1 MPSVV
6 PSSYSSPAFLSPLSL
21 SHQVLPTYA
30 ISTRPPPANLSFRR
44 AHLCRRVCPPLAP
57 KMCSSPSPASDI
69 ARSFI
74 QTCTAPKGAYQQNLA
89 IFCAAVSRARAAGFG
104 LDALLLEV
112 SSTDAASE
120 ILRHPLASEE
130 VELRTVW
137 VTLVFKTLRAR
148 AGESVALKDRFDVF
162 VENIAEAKRKGY
174 DQKRIQLEQSLQTEG
189 QEGAGRTELENAILQ
204 QSVRIVLA
212 TLELEL

>member
-1 MPSVV
+1 
-6 PSSYSSPAFLSPLSL
+6 
-21 SHQVLPTYA
+21 
-30 ISTRPPPANLSFRR
+30 
-44 AHLCRRVCPPLAP
+44 
-57 KMCSSPSPASDI
+57 MCSSPSPASDI
-69 ARSFI
+69 ARAFI
-74 QTCTAPKGAYQQNLA
+74 QTCTAPKGAYQENLVL
-89 IFCAAVSRARAAGFG
+89 FCAAVSRARAAGFG

-120 ILRHPLASEE
+120 ILRRPLASEE

-137 VTLVFKTLRAR
+137 VTLVFKTLRVR

-162 VENIAEAKRKGY
+162 VENIAGAKRKGY
-174 DQKRIQLEQSLQTEG
+174 DQKRIQLEQSLQTEA